1 LADFVGASSYKAID
15 YQLSTLNSQLNMNP
29 PAETTKLPP
38 IEPMNFST
46 KLAYGAGDIGGAIVG
61 ILLLSYLSPFLT
73 NVAHLKPGLAG
84 ATQLIV
90 RVWDAFLDPAI
101 GIMSDRG
108 DVFGAKIKAQ
118 WGRRYPWMLFSAIPF
133 GILFI
138 CQWLIPFPATNQWGL
153 FGFYTLVSMLLGT
166 FFTMYSLPYTALT
179 AELTE
184 DYNERTSLSSFRF
197 TFSIGGS
204 IVALLIAIVVS
215 LIVKDP
221 ATQYLT
227 IGIVCAIISVVP
239 IFYCVW
245 GTQARA
251 KLVNQH
257 QSARVEN
264 TDSMPL
270 LAQVR
275 SVFSNRPFL
284 FVVGIYLCSWF
295 SLQLTAA
302 IIPYFAENYMGLAH
316 TDSPRIMLAVQ
327 GTALAMLS
335 VWNKISQK
343 VGKKAVYFMG
353 TGFWIIAQ
361 AGLFL
366 LQPGQNIMLYIL
378 AMMAGLGV
386 STAYLIPWSMLP
398 DVIEL
403 DELETGQ
410 RREGLFYSFM
420 VFLQKICLGVA
431 LAAILQSLEWTGYDS
446 HTQTQLPAVLMAIRL
461 AIGPVPTISLIGGLI
476 LAYFYPIT
484 RERHQQILLQL
495 AERRKEL

>member
-1 LADFVGASSYKAID
+1 
-15 YQLSTLNSQLNMNP
+15 MNP
-29 PAETTKLPP
+29 NAETPKLPA
-38 IEPMNFST
+38 IEKMTFST
-46 KLAYGAGDIGGAIVG
+46 KLAYGAGDIGGAVIG
-61 ILLLSYLSPFLT
+61 ILLLSYLSPFFT
-73 NVAHLKPGLAG
+73 DVAHLAPGLAG
-84 ATQLIV
+84 ATQLVV
-90 RVWDAFLDPAI
+90 RVWDACIDPVI

-108 DVFGAKIKAQ
+108 NVFGAKIKAK
-118 WGRRYPWMLFSAIPF
+118 WGRRYPWMLFAAIPF
-133 GILFI
+133 GLLFI
-138 CQWLIPFPATNQWGL
+138 CQWLIPFPASNQWGL

-184 DYNERTSLSSFRF
+184 DYNERTSLNSFRF
-197 TFSIGGS
+197 TFSLGGS
-204 IVALLIAIVVS
+204 IIALLIARAVFQQIT
-215 LIVKDP
+215 DP
-221 ATQYLT
+221 ARQYLT
-227 IGIVCAIISVVP
+227 IGIICAIISVLP

-257 QSARVEN
+257 QAARIEN
-264 TDSMPL
+264 PHPL
-270 LAQVR
+270 PLKEQLR
-275 SVFSNRPFL
+275 SVFTNHPFL
-284 FVVGIYLCSWF
+284 YVVGIYLCSWF

-302 IIPYFAENYMGLAH
+302 IIPYFAVSCLGLEQA
-316 TDSPRIMLAVQ
+316 DSPLIILAVQ
-327 GTALAMLS
+327 GTALGMLS

-353 TGFWIIAQ
+353 TGFWIISQ
-361 AGLFL
+361 AGLYV
-366 LQPGQNIMLYIL
+366 LQPGQNLLLYFL

-386 STAYLIPWSMLP
+386 STAYLVPWSMLP

-431 LAAILQSLEWTGYDS
+431 LAVILQSLEWTGYISPTDTIPS
-446 HTQTQLPAVLMAIRL
+446 PDQPAAVLWAIRL
-461 AIGPVPTISLIGGLI
+461 AIGPIPTISLIGGLI

-495 AERRKEL
+495 AARRRSDESQSHIDE

>member
-1 LADFVGASSYKAID
+1 
-15 YQLSTLNSQLNMNP
+15 MNY
-29 PAETTKLPP
+29 PAEDTKLPP
-38 IEPMNFST
+38 IEPMTFST
-46 KLAYGAGDIGGAIVG
+46 KLAYGAGDVGGAIVG
-61 ILLLSYLSPFLT
+61 ILLLSYLSPFFT
-73 NVAHLKPGLAG
+73 DVAHLAPGLAG

-90 RVWDAFLDPAI
+90 RIWDACIDPFI

-108 DVFGAKIKAQ
+108 NVFGPKIKAQ

-133 GILFI
+133 GLFFI
-138 CQWLIPFPATNQWGL
+138 CQWLIPFPASNQWEM

-184 DYNERTSLSSFRF
+184 DYNERTSLNSFRF
-197 TFSIGGS
+197 TFSLGGS
-204 IVALLIAIVVS
+204 IVALLIARTVFQQ
-215 LIVKDP
+215 VKDP
-221 ATQYLT
+221 AQQYLT
-227 IGIVCAIISVVP
+227 IGIICAVISVIP

-251 KLVNQH
+251 KLVNQY
-257 QSARVEN
+257 QAARVEN
-264 TDSMPL
+264 LDPSPL
-270 LAQVR
+270 KDQLR
-275 SVFSNRPFL
+275 SVFTNRAFMC
-284 FVVGIYLCSWF
+284 VVGIYLCSWF

-302 IIPYFAENYMGLAH
+302 IIPYFAVSWMGLQQS
-316 TDSPRIMLAVQ
+316 DSPLIILAVQ
-327 GTALAMLS
+327 GTALGMLS

-353 TGFWIIAQ
+353 TGFWIISQ

-366 LQPGQNIMLYIL
+366 LQPGQNVQLYIL
-378 AMMAGLGV
+378 AVLAGVGV
-386 STAYLIPWSMLP
+386 STAYLVPWSMLP

-403 DELETGQ
+403 NELETGQ

-420 VFLQKICLGVA
+420 AFLQKICLGVA
-431 LAAILQSLEWTGYDS
+431 LAVILKSLEWTGYIS
-446 HTQTQLPAVLMAIRL
+446 PTALVAAPVQPPAVLMAIRL
-461 AIGPVPTISLIGGLI
+461 AIGPIPTISLIGGLI

>member
-1 LADFVGASSYKAID
+1 
-15 YQLSTLNSQLNMNP
+15 MNP
-29 PAETTKLPP
+29 PAEKPQLPA
-38 IEPMNFST
+38 IEKMNFST
-46 KLAYGAGDIGGAIVG
+46 KLAYGAGDVGGAVIG
-61 ILLLSYLSPFLT
+61 ILLLSYLSPFFT
-73 NVAHLKPGLAG
+73 DVAHLAPSLAG
-84 ATQLIV
+84 ATQLVV
-90 RVWDAFLDPAI
+90 RVWDACIDPVI
-101 GIMSDRG
+101 GLMSDRG
-108 DVFGAKIKAQ
+108 DVFGSKIKER
-118 WGRRYPWMLFSAIPF
+118 WGRRYPWMLVSAIPF
-133 GILFI
+133 GIFFI
-138 CQWLIPFPATNQWGL
+138 LQWLIPFPSSNQWGL

-184 DYNERTSLSSFRF
+184 DYNERTSLNSFRF
-197 TFSIGGS
+197 TFSLGGS
-204 IVALLIAIVVS
+204 IVALLIARAVFESVR
-215 LIVKDP
+215 DP
-221 ATQYLT
+221 AQQYLT
-227 IGIVCAIISVVP
+227 IGIICAIISVIP

-257 QSARVEN
+257 QAARIEQHE
-264 TDSMPL
+264 SLPL
-270 LAQVR
+270 LEQLR
-275 SVFSNRPFL
+275 SVFTNRAFM

-302 IIPYFAENYMGLAH
+302 IIPYFAVSWMGLPQA
-316 TDSPRIMLAVQ
+316 DSPLIILAVQ
-327 GTALAMLS
+327 GTALGMLS
-335 VWNKISQK
+335 VWNRISQK

-353 TGFWIIAQ
+353 TGFWIISQ

-366 LQPGQNIMLYIL
+366 LQPGQNALLYFLAIL
-378 AMMAGLGV
+378 AGLGV
-386 STAYLIPWSMLP
+386 STAYLVPWSMLP

-431 LAAILQSLEWTGYDS
+431 LAIILQSLEWTGYIS
-446 HTQTQLPAVLMAIRL
+446 PTAMVPTPIQPPAVLLAIRF
-461 AIGPVPTISLIGGLI
+461 AIGPIPTISLIGGLI

-495 AERRKEL
+495 AERRKRSE

>member
-1 LADFVGASSYKAID
+1 M
-15 YQLSTLNSQLNMNP
+15 MNP
-29 PAETTKLPP
+29 STETEELAP
-38 IEPMNFST
+38 IEKMNFST
-46 KLAYGAGDIGGAIVG
+46 KFAYGAGDIGGAIVG
-61 ILLLSYLSPFLT
+61 ILLLSYLSPFFT
-73 NVAHLKPGLAG
+73 DVVHLSPGLAG

-90 RVWDAFLDPAI
+90 RVWDACIDPVI

-108 DVFGAKIKAQ
+108 DVFGAKIKKK

-153 FGFYTLVSMLLGT
+153 FFFYTFISMLLGT
-166 FFTMYSLPYTALT
+166 FFTTYSLPYTALT

-184 DYNERTSLSSFRF
+184 DYNERTSLNSFRF
-197 TFSIGGS
+197 TFSLGGS
-204 IVALLIAIVVS
+204 IAALLIARTVFQQVS
-215 LIVKDP
+215 DP
-221 ATQYLT
+221 AQQYLT
-227 IGIVCAIISVVP
+227 IGIICAVISVVP

-245 GTQARA
+245 GTQARY
-251 KLVNQH
+251 KLVNRYQA
-257 QSARVEN
+257 ARVEN
-264 TDSMPL
+264 PNPL
-270 LAQVR
+270 PIREQLR
-275 SVFSNRPFL
+275 SVFTNRAFM

-302 IIPYFAENYMGLAH
+302 IIPYFAVSWMGLQQA
-316 TDSPRIMLAVQ
+316 DSPLIILAVQ
-327 GTALAMLS
+327 GTALGMLS
-335 VWNKISQK
+335 VWSRISQK

-353 TGFWIIAQ
+353 TGFWIISQ

-366 LQPGQNIMLYIL
+366 LQPGQTVMLYFL
-378 AMMAGLGV
+378 AMLAGLGV
-386 STAYLIPWSMLP
+386 STAYLVPWSMLP

-431 LAAILQSLEWTGYDS
+431 LAVILQSLEWTGYIS
-446 HTQTQLPAVLMAIRL
+446 PTATVLAPIQPPAVLLAIRF
-461 AIGPVPTISLIGGLI
+461 AIGPIPTISLISGLI

-495 AERRKEL
+495 AERRKNIESDN